1 MSACGKRTKYHEPF
15 ANLAAAILE
24 SGIAA
29 NDKRFL
35 ESDWADTLREIC
47 RIDDDLYGGRG
58 LGTRGIINTRK
69 HDD

>member
-1 MSACGKRTKYHEPF
+1 MSTCNKRTKYHEPL

-24 SGIAA
+24 SGVHA
-29 NDKRFL
+29 NDRRFL
-35 ESDWADTLREIC
+35 ESEWADTLREIC

-58 LGTRGIINTRK
+58 LGTRGVINKRK